1 MMMHGV
7 DRTLSTPYQKGDAMP
22 KSYYVEPCI
31 GFYRNKQE
39 LEYGFHIEKP
49 LPTVLEDCVA
59 YCHDYGR
66 KFNQPQVYARFTVLS
81 PSRKKFIAMLFLE
94 VDVDL
99 SQKGTHDEPSRP
111 Y

>member
-1 MMMHGV
+1 
-7 DRTLSTPYQKGDAMP
+7 MP